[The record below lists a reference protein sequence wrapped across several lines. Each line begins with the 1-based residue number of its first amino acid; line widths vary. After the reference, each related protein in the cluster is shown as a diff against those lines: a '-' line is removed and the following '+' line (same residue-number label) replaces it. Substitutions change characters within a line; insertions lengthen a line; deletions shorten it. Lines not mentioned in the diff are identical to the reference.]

1 MSLEEKR
8 HLGRS
13 LGKLLPE
20 NLNHVIQI
28 IAQQNP
34 AFNALADEVDVDID
48 AQVCCGLVPVH
59 ESHLNIV
66 CNGWLKSKALTQF
79 PWELRG

>member
-59 ESHLNIV
+59 LSHLNIV
-66 CNGWLKSKALTQF
+66 CNGWLIIKAKIQL
-79 PWELRG
+79 PWELQG

>member
-48 AQVCCGLVPVH
+48 AQVCCGLIPAH
-59 ESHLNIV
+59 LSHLNIV
-66 CNGWLKSKALTQF
+66 CNRWLISKALTQF